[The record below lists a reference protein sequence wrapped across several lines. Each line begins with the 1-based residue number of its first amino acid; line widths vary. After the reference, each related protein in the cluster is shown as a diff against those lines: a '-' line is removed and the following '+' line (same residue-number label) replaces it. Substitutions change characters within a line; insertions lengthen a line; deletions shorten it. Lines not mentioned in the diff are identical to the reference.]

1 MHVPEYAKPDSPG
14 IHMGFDNSVAL
25 YHVVAPDD
33 TFDMAA
39 QEAFRLLREAQ
50 TQFPDWPR
58 MYYLDIAGHRGEAI
72 GFDAD
77 FYEFQ
82 QDFWFSTIAPFV
94 QAFETPITGGLVNP
108 EPQRNDL
115 PDALQIGEDTR
126 PHTGQVL
133 PDHTPGATN

>member
-1 MHVPEYAKPDSPG
+1 MHVPDYAKPDSPG

-25 YHVVAPDD
+25 YQVVTPED
-33 TFDMAA
+33 TFEDAA

-58 MYYLDIAGHRGEAI
+58 TFYLDVAGHRGDAV

-82 QDFWFSTIAPFV
+82 QDFWFATIAPFV
-94 QAFETPITGGLVNP
+94 QAFETPITGGL
-108 EPQRNDL
+108 
-115 PDALQIGEDTR
+115 PDALQIGADIR
-126 PHTGQVL
+126 PHAGQVL